1 MQAASLITQGRKQ
14 NSKKKKKSFS
24 HKIVS
29 KLAAIEILI
38 SA

>member
-14 NSKKKKKSFS
+14 NSKKKKKKFLSQNC
-24 HKIVS
+24 